1 MSVTF
6 IAIVENWSNL
16 PFAQQWQLFI
26 SDVPYRVEIEG
37 GDNIMDQLSG
47 HEDSISRSL
56 HRLSRLRAGRVLF
69 KGSRVHTQPVN
80 TVIVMISMIAKDN
93 HLDSVVRLCTKMS
106 SIGVFV
112 TGTAFFASAQ
122 LLALPMAV
130 MVITFIL
137 AAGVFGRG
145 FANWIVTRIDR
156 EEPMIHVIVKDPKEA
171 HDVIA
176 GILDL
181 DHERPLNPNEGDK
194 SGRQVQIEMDGHVF
208 IKKRRVGHRSPLHVK
223 IKGILANP
231 FDLRKVGED
240 RLDYDEPKF
249 ESNPFAKMSTSY
261 TSPSPASYH
270 QVPNQAQLGPPPDN
284 HIGPDIV

>member
-1 MSVTF
+1 M
-6 IAIVENWSNL
+6 VENWSNL
-16 PFAQQWQLFI
+16 PFEKQWQLFI

-37 GDNIMDQLSG
+37 GDDIMSQLQS

-56 HRLSRLRAGRVLF
+56 HRLSRLRAGRVIM
-69 KGSRVHTQPVN
+69 KGSRVHTNAVN
-80 TVIVMISMIAKDN
+80 TVMVMISMVAKDN
-93 HLDSVVRLCTKMS
+93 HLDSVIRLCTKMS

-156 EEPMIHVIVKDPKEA
+156 EEPMIHVIVKDPREA

-176 GILDL
+176 GILGL
-181 DHERPLNPNEGDK
+181 DDQSPLQTSDQQDGDGDK
-194 SGRQVQIEMDGHVF
+194 SGRQVQVEIEGHVF

-223 IKGILANP
+223 VKGILAKP
-231 FDLRKVGED
+231 FDVRSVAED
-240 RLDYDEPKF
+240 RLDYDDTKYEP
-249 ESNPFAKMSTSY
+249 SQFAKMSTSY
-261 TSPSPASYH
+261 TSASPASYH
-270 QVPNQAQLGPPPDN
+270 MVPVGAPPGPPPSQTL
-284 HIGPDIV
+284 GPEIV